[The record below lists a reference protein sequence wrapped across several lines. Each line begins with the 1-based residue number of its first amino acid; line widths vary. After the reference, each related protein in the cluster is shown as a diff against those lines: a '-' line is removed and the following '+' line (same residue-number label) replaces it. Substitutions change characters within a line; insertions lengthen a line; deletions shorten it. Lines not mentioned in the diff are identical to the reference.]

1 MEKKRCSV
9 QTNSKTTYGPTV
21 IQITKFM
28 IINSKTD
35 RQINAQ
41 QELYV
46 NLKCNALQHAV
57 TSHGL

>member
-28 IINSKTD
+28 IITD